1 MLKMRLKRVGRKFLP
16 SYRIVVM
23 ENTTKRDGKPVEEL
37 GFFNPLN
44 DEIKLNKDR
53 ILERLK
59 QGVKP
64 SPKVL
69 SLLKNNNNAQSHI
82 IK

>member
-69 SLLKNNNNAQSHI
+69 SLLKNNNVL
-82 IK
+82 

>member
-1 MLKMRLKRVGRKFLP
+1 MLKLRLKRVGRKFLP

-53 ILERLK
+53 ILERWK

-69 SLLKNNNNAQSHI
+69 SLLKNNNI
-82 IK
+82 I

>member
-69 SLLKNNNNAQSHI
+69 SLLKNNNI
-82 IK
+82 I

>member
-1 MLKMRLKRVGRKFLP
+1 MLKMRLKREGRKFLP

-69 SLLKNNNNAQSHI
+69 SLLKNNNI
-82 IK
+82 I

>member
-69 SLLKNNNNAQSHI
+69 SLLKNNNVI
-82 IK
+82 